1 MGSGTYYTGA
11 DGGLYISGNRIAKIR
26 GWSLVGVADALET
39 TNTGDEART
48 YIYGRQGY
56 TGSCSA
62 VYWENDAGTL
72 AMKRLLETI
81 YRTDGIPAETT
92 TQIELRAHNAR
103 KFRAKVLF
111 TSASAAVSTGAVV
124 TVDLGFTVTGHLED
138 VSFAT

>member
-1 MGSGTYYTGA
+1 MA
-11 DGGLYISGNRIAKIR
+11 
-26 GWSLVGVADALET
+26 LVVAGALET
-39 TNTGDEART
+39 TNTSEART

-72 AMKRLLETI
+72 AMKRLLNDLQN
-81 YRTDGIPAETT
+81 RRHPAETA

-103 KFRAKVLF
+103 KFRAVLF

-124 TVDLGFTVTGHLED
+124 TVDLGFTVVILKT
-138 VSFAT
+138 STAT